1 MTNTEIAEVFSD
13 IADLLELKGENPF
26 KIRAYRKAVLS
37 IKDLPVE
44 VEQLVNENR
53 LKEIPGVGEAIA
65 RKIVELVTTGS
76 LRFYDK
82 LRAEFP
88 EGIKDLLGIPGV
100 GPRTAMLLYTGLG
113 IKSVDELEAAILDGR
128 VARLPHMGGK
138 TAENI
143 LHQIQAMKKK
153 VK

>member
-26 KIRAYRKAVLS
+26 KVRAYRKAVLS

-88 EGIKDLLGIPGV
+88 EGIKDLLNIPGV

-128 VARLPHMGGK
+128 VARLPHMGEK

-143 LHQIQAMKKK
+143 LRQIQAMKKK